1 MPRTLSEGTT
11 GSDVRMLQAVLN
23 YHRVAPTD
31 DLLTADGIF
40 GSKTKKRVKSFQAQN
55 QLPADGIVGPN
66 TAKALMTICRFSA
79 QYVAT
84 HTDAELVVGGGPGQG
99 PTTTHYELKE
109 GLKLTLNPWAAP
121 PAKLS
126 YVLEFDASWVIKNPN
141 LPGQLSLSVGAD
153 IGTIPIPIPK
163 SPDAPYTFSGGG
175 RVLGKFEKDY
185 TLGPIKLDAGVQAGF
200 EAEYEAHSHHVE
212 LSSQLS
218 LATGI
223 SFAVVRNRFYL
234 NVQGDLGVVVDWFP
248 GTVQASPQLEGT
260 AFLEFKF

>member
-11 GSDVRMLQAVLN
+11 GSDVRMLQTVLN
-23 YHRVAPTD
+23 YHRAAPTD

-79 QYVAT
+79 HYVAT
-84 HTDAELVVGGGPGQG
+84 RTDAELVVGNGPGQG
-99 PTTTHYELKE
+99 PTTTHYELKD

-141 LPGQLSLSVGAD
+141 LPGPLSLSVGAD
-153 IGTIPIPIPK
+153 IGTIPVPH
-163 SPDAPYTFSGGG
+163 SPDAPYTVNGGG
-175 RVLGKFEKDY
+175 RVLGMFEKDY

-200 EAEYEAHSHHVE
+200 EAEYEANHIK
-212 LSSQLS
+212 LSSQSS
-218 LATGI
+218 LTTGI

-260 AFLEFKF
+260 AFLELRF